1 MPELDTRSAGN
12 GPKRTAVGLDGVPI
26 IFAGLDRW
34 PRICDEYDIDGE
46 RWVVE
51 RIADRVELEVVAR
64 DER

>member
-1 MPELDTRSAGN
+1 MPNIDIRSAGT
-12 GPKRTAVGLDGVPI
+12 GPKRTSMWLDGTPCMVTGLDE
-26 IFAGLDRW
+26 W
-34 PRICDEYDIDGE
+34 PRICDEFEIDGE

>member
-1 MPELDTRSAGN
+1 MPDLDIRTVGA
-12 GPKRTAVGLDGVPI
+12 GPKRITVWLDGVPVI
-26 IFAGLDRW
+26 LAGLDRW

-51 RIADRVELEVVAR
+51 RISDRIELEVVAR